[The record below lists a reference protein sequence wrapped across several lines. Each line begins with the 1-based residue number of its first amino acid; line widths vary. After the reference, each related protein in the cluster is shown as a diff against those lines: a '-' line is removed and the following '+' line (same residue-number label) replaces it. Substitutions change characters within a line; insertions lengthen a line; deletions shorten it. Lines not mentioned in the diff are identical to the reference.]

1 MKRSS
6 ELLCEILDLMALGK
20 SQTEIARRIACCP
33 VTIYRFIQR
42 SKAGDPEFIVTWSD
56 VEAQFAVH
64 ARSAERMSYALIES
78 QARAFALEGFSEPV
92 VFAGELKYAIDPKL
106 VGVPDDML
114 DILFGVTD
122 RYLRINGEVQPLT
135 VRRKPSDALVLKML
149 SAHFPKTYAD
159 KSSVDVN
166 VGGVLRLQRP
176 DERNAPMKTIE
187 HQPDAEF
194 TLDDGDDAIQS
205 SHGQLAVG
213 RPAIDSAEMDRWNDD
228 GEFAPQPVAFIND
241 AGERDVRIA
250 APDPLLPV
258 ALKETR
264 EEKIAREDAADLASV
279 AQVNDRAAR
288 AAAENARVAA
298 AVKNPRPQAA
308 PTKLPSALVRP
319 VPPSVSGS
327 HVREDDRME
336 GVGAG
341 AVRPGGMKVR

>member
-1 MKRSS
+1 MKRSP

-20 SQTEIARRIACCP
+20 SQTEIARRVACSP

-42 SKAGDPEFIVTWSD
+42 SKAGDPEFVVTWSD

-64 ARSAERMSYALIES
+64 ARSAERMSCALIES

-106 VGVPDDML
+106 VGVPDEML

-122 RYLRINGEVQPLT
+122 RYLRIDGEVQPLT

-176 DERNAPMKTIE
+176 DERYAPMKTIE
-187 HQPDAEF
+187 HQPDGEF

-213 RPAIDSAEMDRWNDD
+213 RPAFD
-228 GEFAPQPVAFIND
+228 FC
-241 AGERDVRIA
+241 
-250 APDPLLPV
+250 
-258 ALKETR
+258 
-264 EEKIAREDAADLASV
+264 
-279 AQVNDRAAR
+279 
-288 AAAENARVAA
+288 
-298 AVKNPRPQAA
+298 
-308 PTKLPSALVRP
+308 
-319 VPPSVSGS
+319 
-327 HVREDDRME
+327 
-336 GVGAG
+336 
-341 AVRPGGMKVR
+341 